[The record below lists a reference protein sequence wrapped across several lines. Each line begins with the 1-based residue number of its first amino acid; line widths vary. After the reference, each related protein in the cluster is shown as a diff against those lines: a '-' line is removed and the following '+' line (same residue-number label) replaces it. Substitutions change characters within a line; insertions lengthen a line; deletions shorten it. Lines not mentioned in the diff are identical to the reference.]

1 MGSRKLSGVINMKN
15 VYSFKLEEDQYEY
28 FVVIE
33 YINGN
38 KNAVWTLEY
47 LLDYYPTS
55 SGENEL
61 EFPILRAKYWL
72 KENYPELMI

>member
-1 MGSRKLSGVINMKN
+1 MKR
-15 VYSFKLEEDQYEY
+15 VYSFKLEKDEYEY

-47 LLDYYPTS
+47 LLDF
-55 SGENEL
+55 NEL
-61 EFPILRAKYWL
+61 IEIPLNAKYWL
-72 KENYPELMI
+72 KENHPELLI

>member
-1 MGSRKLSGVINMKN
+1 MKN
-15 VYSFKLEEDQYEY
+15 VYSFKLEEYQYEY

-33 YINGN
+33 YINEN
-38 KNAVWTLEY
+38 KNVVWILEY

-61 EFPILRAKYWL
+61 DFPILRAKYWL
-72 KENYPELMI
+72 KENYPELII

>member
-1 MGSRKLSGVINMKN
+1 MKS

-47 LLDYYPTS
+47 LLDYYSTS
-55 SGENEL
+55 LEENEL
-61 EFPILRAKYWL
+61 EFPILRAKRWL
-72 KENYPELMI
+72 KENHSELLI

>member
-1 MGSRKLSGVINMKN
+1 MKN

-38 KNAVWTLEY
+38 KNAVWTLEF
-47 LLDYYPTS
+47 LLDF
-55 SGENEL
+55 NESN
-61 EFPILRAKYWL
+61 EILFRANLFRAKHWL
-72 KENYPELMI
+72 KENYPEFFI